1 MKKRPA
7 TGDDD
12 ADDFAR
18 AMADMA
24 KVTRMQ
30 ADPRGRVH
38 ATAPEVASASVPTP
52 RPAPPPPKPKPV
64 VSDLDE
70 AIDGGYVAPGVDP
83 RELRK
88 LRRGDHAPVRRL
100 DLHGLS
106 GAAAVARVKLFI
118 DGARATC
125 RCVAII
131 HGRGLRSTDN
141 VAILKPRVREC
152 LRKHPGV
159 TAFADAPRADGGE
172 GAVYVLLRKN

>member
-1 MKKRPA
+1 MSKRHSS
-7 TGDDD
+7 DDD
-12 ADDFAR
+12 ADAFAR
-18 AMADMA
+18 AMSDMA
-24 KVTRMQ
+24 RVKPMK

-38 ATAPEVASASVPTP
+38 ARSPDASATRAPTP
-52 RPAPPPPKPKPV
+52 RPAPPPVPRPV

-70 AIDGGYVAPGVDP
+70 AIDGAWLASGVDR

-106 GAAAVARVKLFI
+106 GAAAVAQVKRFI

-125 RCVAII
+125 RCVAIV
-131 HGRGLRSTDN
+131 HGRGLRSMDN

-152 LRKHPGV
+152 LTKHPGV
-159 TAFADAPRADGGE
+159 MAFADAPRTDGGD
-172 GAVYVLLRKN
+172 GAVYVLLKKN